1 MNRLRNCI
9 FWVAGILV
17 ILSASSCTD
26 DTFPT
31 GQGTPDGVDMG
42 RTVEVTIPFKTGK
55 GIAADIQTRAGGP
68 DSQLS
73 GIMVFIYENTGKPET
88 DRRVGWYL
96 FSNPANGSLETV
108 RADGYRI
115 VTIQPVE
122 NKISRTRG

>member
-42 RTVEVTIPFKTGK
+42 RTVEVTIPF
-55 GIAADIQTRAGGP
+55 
-68 DSQLS
+68 
-73 GIMVFIYENTGKPET
+73 
-88 DRRVGWYL
+88 
-96 FSNPANGSLETV
+96 
-108 RADGYRI
+108 
-115 VTIQPVE
+115 
-122 NKISRTRG
+122 